1 MRKTSTLA
9 LFVTLLLGV
18 GFGCSDEEGSGIE
31 DLPDTGGSSSSGGS
45 SASGSA
51 GKGST
56 AGNANLG
63 GDSGTTPVIPTDA
76 CKGLPIDLSNDAQ
89 GGAPASG
96 VGGAADVGGAAL
108 GGAALGGA
116 PAEPAVGG
124 VSSGDSAG
132 AGGESAEACTGVSV
146 EAEVIPVDLFIM
158 MDRSQSMGFA
168 VEGSNMTRWEA
179 LRDAVQAFVEDPAA
193 GDIGAGIGFF
203 SISGGAVDDLD
214 CNVDNYAEPVVPIGL
229 LSDVGP
235 DLVTAIEDVT
245 PAGLTPTVPALE
257 GAISYAQSWAQAN
270 PDRATVVVLVSDG
283 FPTQCSTAPEQ
294 IAAVAKA
301 GYESD
306 EHIRTYVIGVGEV
319 AKFNLD
325 NYARA
330 GGTVNALLTESDDV
344 SASFVDALH
353 NVTNSEIACEYQ
365 IPEPPN
371 GMKIDVDR
379 VQVVYTP
386 ATGGPEEV
394 PSILSLSACANN
406 ANGGWYYDDPT
417 NPTKISV
424 CPCTCARFQA
434 GRVDVRLGCKPRV
447 GLR

>member
-1 MRKTSTLA
+1 MRKHSTLA
-9 LFVTLLLGV
+9 LFATLLLSV
-18 GFGCSDEEGSGIE
+18 GFGCSDEEGSGVS
-31 DLPDTGGSSSSGGS
+31 DLPDTGGSSSGGS

-56 AGNANLG
+56 TAGTANLG
-63 GDSGTTPVIPTDA
+63 GDSGTIPEIPTDA
-76 CKGLPIDLSNDAQ
+76 CKGLPIDVSNDPQ
-89 GGAPASG
+89 GGAPAT
-96 VGGAADVGGAAL
+96 
-108 GGAALGGA
+108 
-116 PAEPAVGG
+116 
-124 VSSGDSAG
+124 G
-132 AGGESAEACTGVSV
+132 AGGAGDTGGVAAGGVPAEEPEPATGGADTAAGGAGAEACIGVSV
-146 EAEVIPVDLFIM
+146 EAEVIPVDLFMM

-179 LRDAVQAFVEDPAA
+179 LRDAVQSFVEDPAA

-203 SISGGAVDDLD
+203 SISGGANDDLD
-214 CNVDNYAEPVVPIGL
+214 CNVDDYAAPVVPIGL

-235 DLVTAIEDVT
+235 DLVAAIEEIT

-257 GAISYAQSWAQAN
+257 GAIAYAQSWAQDH

-283 FPTQCSTAPEQ
+283 FPTQCNTAPDQ
-294 IAAVAKA
+294 ISAAAKA
-301 GYESD
+301 GYDSP
-306 EHIRTYVIGVGEV
+306 EHIRTFVIGVGDV

-325 NYARA
+325 QYARS
-330 GGTVNALLTESDDV
+330 GGTRQAFLTESDDV
-344 SASFVDALH
+344 STSFVDALS
-353 NVTNSEIACEYQ
+353 NITNSELACEYRL
-365 IPEPPN
+365 PEPPN
-371 GMKIDVDR
+371 GMKIDVDK

-386 ATGGPEEV
+386 ASGQSEEV
-394 PSILSLSACANN
+394 PSILNLAACAKN
-406 ANGGWYYDDPT
+406 ANGGWYYDDPS